1 MNEKNIQL
9 EIEKIIKR
17 IDLLRRAT
25 AAQAD
30 GRLPYRIDSLRDLD
44 EVFPKHYYLSFGISP
59 DDNIRTEF
67 TLGVQTGCRIVKHFW
82 KMPFVKNYVC
92 PIEGG
97 IYTLRDTGISSME
110 YRIQQYT
117 PDVAIYRSTYQHLA
131 EPEKS
136 GILTAIRSGDIDPVK
151 KEAWRDLSSKIEE
164 PTVKDVEQLK
174 TGLDECEP
182 WAREV
187 LGIEKHERTVCY
199 LLPKT
204 AFYAPEVRKEK

>member
-1 MNEKNIQL
+1 MNEKDIQRD
-9 EIEKIIKR
+9 IEHVIR
-17 IDLLRRAT
+17 RVDVLRRAT
-25 AAQAD
+25 AMQAK
-30 GRLPYRIDSLRDLD
+30 GKLPFRVDSLRDLD

-97 IYTLRDTGISSME
+97 IYTLRDTGISTTE

-117 PDVAIYRSTYQHLA
+117 TDVAIFRSTYENLA
-131 EPEKS
+131 DQEKRS
-136 GILTAIRSGDIDPVK
+136 ILTAIRSKAIDPAK
-151 KEAWRDLSSKIEE
+151 KEVWRDLSSRIEE

-174 TGLDECEP
+174 TCLDECEP

-187 LGIEKHERTVCY
+187 LGVEKHERTVRY
-199 LLPKT
+199 LLPRT
-204 AFYAPEVRKEK
+204 AFYAPEVKKQR